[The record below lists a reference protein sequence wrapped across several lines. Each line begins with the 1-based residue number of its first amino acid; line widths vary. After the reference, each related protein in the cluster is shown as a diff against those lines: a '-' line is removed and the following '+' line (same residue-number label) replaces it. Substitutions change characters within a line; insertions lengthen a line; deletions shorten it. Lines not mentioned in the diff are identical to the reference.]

1 MQQIKDADMAV
12 FAFMTE
18 ASLDKAFDVLSSE
31 KYLGSDYLQVLSN
44 EDPLNFVAAPRKA
57 LVDLRTMK
65 VLALDVFL
73 GKKYEISELI
83 QLCNDRA

>member
-1 MQQIKDADMAV
+1 MQQIKDAEMAV

-18 ASLDKAFDVLSSE
+18 TSLDEAFEVLSSE

-83 QLCNDRA
+83 QLCKERS